1 MGTHPIFESDFDC
14 LTGLIGGMTDVLR
27 ELNFNYANVEKGL
40 SQYLARLNFNQSE
53 EVTNLHASSQIESD
67 ETGRLLRK
75 DVKVIKDEVVQCA
88 ALIDSLTNHNRLHSE
103 HQVLTEKLEEKL
115 NNVQQNYLVSSRNHV
130 MRTTI

>member
-1 MGTHPIFESDFDC
+1 MS
-14 LTGLIGGMTDVLR
+14 DVLR
-27 ELNFNYANVEKGL
+27 ELNFNYATVEKGL
-40 SQYLARLNFNQSE
+40 NQYLARLNFDQSE

-103 HQVLTEKLEEKL
+103 HQV
-115 NNVQQNYLVSSRNHV
+115 
-130 MRTTI
+130 